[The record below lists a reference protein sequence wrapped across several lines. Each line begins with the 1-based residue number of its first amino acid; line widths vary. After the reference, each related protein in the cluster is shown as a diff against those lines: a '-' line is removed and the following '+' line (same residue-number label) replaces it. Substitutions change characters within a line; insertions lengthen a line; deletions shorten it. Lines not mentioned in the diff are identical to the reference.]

1 MYLQAHVSHTGQSLL
16 SDLLNGSHSE
26 TIQTPT
32 SLHCSN
38 KLILKDS
45 GMVCKAAIQSISY
58 RFCSSFKCALISE
71 VIVPAIHVTLWPSD
85 SRLYGKHW
93 NRDMHASQEH

>member
-16 SDLLNGSHSE
+16 SNLLNGSHSE

-45 GMVCKAAIQSISY
+45 GMVCKAAIVVNFLPILQL
-58 RFCSSFKCALISE
+58 FQMCS
-71 VIVPAIHVTLWPSD
+71 H
-85 SRLYGKHW
+85 
-93 NRDMHASQEH
+93 Q